1 MDTQQELFLRIAP
14 DKFHMLKFILEGY
27 DNLAILSSHDMT
39 RGVVRLRF
47 ISSAAPDLFQLLAS
61 LAGQLQLSRRIDS
74 SS

>member
-14 DKFHMLKFILEGY
+14 DKFHLLKFVLEGY
-27 DNLAILSSHDMT
+27 DNLAVLSSHDMT

-47 ISSAAPDLFQLLAS
+47 ISSAAPDLIELLTS
-61 LAGQLQLSRRIDS
+61 MAGQLQLSRRIDS